1 MKLSKEFLRIL
12 ETGHI
17 CGLETVNEAIDNI
30 LLHYNCNPLEI
41 QYADKLIS
49 STELEA
55 KQLLDSRIVDI
66 VPKPTIDKW
75 EEEELKFFESQM
87 Q

>member
-1 MKLSKEFLRIL
+1 MKLSKEFLKIL

-30 LLHYNCNPLEI
+30 LLHYNCLPLEI
-41 QYADKLIS
+41 QYAERLIG
-49 STELEA
+49 STELET
-55 KQLLDSRIVDI
+55 KQLLNSRIVDI

-75 EEEELKFFESQM
+75 NEE
-87 Q
+87 